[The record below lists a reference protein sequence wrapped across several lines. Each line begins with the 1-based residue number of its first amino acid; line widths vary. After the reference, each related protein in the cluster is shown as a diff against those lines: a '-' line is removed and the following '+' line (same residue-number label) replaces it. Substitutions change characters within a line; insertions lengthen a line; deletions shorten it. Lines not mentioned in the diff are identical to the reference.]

1 LNEIKTFLPSAIQ
14 ILPQVPSRPGGKIP
28 PLSRG
33 EILEGMILGQE
44 GPQHFLLRIKGQD
57 LKVETQTPL
66 PASGKIALEVETVTP
81 QVILKLLSANETG
94 NLTAQSLLKKYLG
107 EGVPLEKLAEKLSA
121 LGKMEVG
128 SLPPAIQK
136 TIAELKTLLAQY
148 GPPFLTDPQT
158 LQEKII
164 QSGLFWE
171 NRLQQLIQKK
181 GEEAFLQVSRRDLK
195 GLLLKLKSELHEA
208 TLTEGLDNKVL
219 ARAEE
224 WIRGVDAYLQK
235 MEAYQFINQ
244 RYADSSEKWMLL
256 LPLWIA
262 QNLQFLEMGLG
273 FSRGEETS
281 PEKDK
286 TSLLFLLQ
294 LPEIGRI
301 RIEVIICKDAL
312 FGRFGL
318 ADPSFQEW
326 IQQNLPDLE
335 KRLTVLGFHP
345 SFSVA
350 QEPLEERKEAIV
362 GRMEENAENLV
373 RLIV

>member
-1 LNEIKTFLPSAIQ
+1 M
-14 ILPQVPSRPGGKIP
+14 PGGKIP

-44 GPQHFLLRIKGQD
+44 DPQHFLLRIKGQD

-94 NLTAQSLLKKYLG
+94 NLTALSLLKKYLG
-107 EGVPLEKLAEKLSA
+107 EGVPLEKLAENLSA
-121 LGKMEVG
+121 LGKMELG

-136 TIAELKTLLAQY
+136 TIPELKALLAQY

-158 LQEKII
+158 LQEKIF

-171 NRLQQLIQKK
+171 NRLQQLIQEK
-181 GEEAFLQVSRRDLK
+181 GEEAFLQVSRQDVK
-195 GLLLKLKSELHEA
+195 GLLLKLKTQLHEA
-208 TLTEGLDNKVL
+208 ALTKGLDNKVL
-219 ARAEE
+219 AGAEE
-224 WIRGVDAYLQK
+224 WVRGVDAYLQK
-235 MEAYQFINQ
+235 IEAYQFINQ

-256 LPLWIA
+256 LPLWIG
-262 QNLQFLEMGLG
+262 QNLQFLELGLG
-273 FSRGEETS
+273 FSRGEGTS
-281 PEKDK
+281 PEKDE

-301 RIEVIICKDAL
+301 RIEVIIRKDAL

-318 ADPSFQEW
+318 TDPSFQEW

-345 SFSVA
+345 SGA
-350 QEPLEERKEAIV
+350 C
-362 GRMEENAENLV
+362 
-373 RLIV
+373 RLPPG